1 MIGLRHNGGMNAMV
15 WTVGGLCKAVAD
27 VLSTRFELV
36 RVQGEISGFTQ
47 ASSGHCYFS
56 LKDAQGQLRCAMFR
70 RAASMLARMPRNG
83 DQVEITARLG
93 VYESRGDLQL
103 VVEALRPLGQGAL
116 YEEFLRLKAKLQAEG
131 LFDPEQ
137 KRPIPRSPR
146 AIGLI
151 TSLGAAAL
159 HDVATALQ
167 RRVPHI
173 PVVLV
178 PAQVQGAAA
187 PASLA
192 QALQRLSQHEAID
205 VILMVRGGGSIE
217 DLWAFNDEALVR
229 LIRQCPVPVICG
241 VGHETDFT
249 LCDFAADL
257 RAPTPTAAAELCAL
271 ALHEWWGVLHAQAQR
286 AQEAMT
292 RRLEA
297 QAQHLDRLQ
306 QAMGRPQSGV
316 TQQSRHLA
324 RLALRVSRA
333 VASVPEQA
341 HRELLGHAQRL
352 SQARQR
358 WALLQ
363 KHRLQTAHAQLQAMN
378 PRGVLER
385 GYSWIQDAQGRAL
398 TRTEQFQAGMAV
410 QAVLAD
416 GEVHMTVDAP
426 KAQG

>member
-116 YEEFLRLKAKLQAEG
+116 YEEFLRLKAKLQGEG

-178 PAQVQGAAA
+178 SAQVQGAAA

-229 LIRQCPVPVICG
+229 LIRQSPVPVICG

-249 LCDFAADL
+249 L
-257 RAPTPTAAAELCAL
+257 
-271 ALHEWWGVLHAQAQR
+271 
-286 AQEAMT
+286 
-292 RRLEA
+292 
-297 QAQHLDRLQ
+297 
-306 QAMGRPQSGV
+306 
-316 TQQSRHLA
+316 
-324 RLALRVSRA
+324 
-333 VASVPEQA
+333 
-341 HRELLGHAQRL
+341 
-352 SQARQR
+352 
-358 WALLQ
+358 
-363 KHRLQTAHAQLQAMN
+363 
-378 PRGVLER
+378 
-385 GYSWIQDAQGRAL
+385 
-398 TRTEQFQAGMAV
+398 
-410 QAVLAD
+410 
-416 GEVHMTVDAP
+416 
-426 KAQG
+426 